1 MPQSPDHADLDHGSP
16 TEARPEAGKPG
27 AAEPTVQRRFRLAP
41 EHVVDV
47 FVYVVVLSLA
57 NEYVPTVITETFTVS
72 LLTAVLLKVVLE
84 GVVWV
89 KDRLKGR
96 FKAAT
101 TTGRQVVAGVGL
113 WLVLVV
119 SKFVVLTLED
129 LFFGDAVELG
139 GFLPVTLLILVLM
152 GEEPG
157 GGCAEL
163 PTPPSAGPR

>member
-1 MPQSPDHADLDHGSP
+1 VVASSSRTVPYTVSSSVADLRL
-16 TEARPEAGKPG
+16 RPD
-27 AAEPTVQRRFRLAP
+27 L
-41 EHVVDV
+41 VDV
-47 FVYVVVLSLA
+47 FVYVVVLNLA

-101 TTGRQVVAGVGL
+101 TTVGKLVAGVAL

-139 GFLPVTLLILVLM
+139 GFVPVTLLILVLM
-152 GEEPG
+152 VSRAGVRR
-157 GGCAEL
+157 L
-163 PTPPSAGPR
+163 LTPPSASRP

>member
-1 MPQSPDHADLDHGSP
+1 MPQSRDRSRG
-16 TEARPEAGKPG
+16 G
-27 AAEPTVQRRFRLAP
+27 
-41 EHVVDV
+41 
-47 FVYVVVLSLA
+47 VLNLA

-101 TTGRQVVAGVGL
+101 TTVGKIGAGVAL

-139 GFLPVTLLILVLM
+139 GFVPVTLLILVLM
-152 GEEPG
+152 VSRAGVRR
-157 GGCAEL
+157 L
-163 PTPPSAGPR
+163 LTPPSASRR

>member
-1 MPQSPDHADLDHGSP
+1 MS
-16 TEARPEAGKPG
+16 G

-47 FVYVVVLSLA
+47 FVYVVVLNLA

-101 TTGRQVVAGVGL
+101 TTVGRIVAGVAL

-139 GFLPVTLLILVLM
+139 GFVPVTLLILVLM
-152 GEEPG
+152 VSRAGVRR
-157 GGCAEL
+157 L
-163 PTPPSAGPR
+163 LTPPSASRR

>member
-1 MPQSPDHADLDHGSP
+1 LPQSPERRRGGPLYASC
-16 TEARPEAGKPG
+16 ASG
-27 AAEPTVQRRFRLAP
+27 AAEQTVQRRFRLAP

-47 FVYVVVLSLA
+47 FVYVVVLNLA

-101 TTGRQVVAGVGL
+101 T
-113 WLVLVV
+113 
-119 SKFVVLTLED
+119 
-129 LFFGDAVELG
+129 
-139 GFLPVTLLILVLM
+139 
-152 GEEPG
+152 GEPC
-157 GGCAEL
+157 GCA
-163 PTPPSAGPR
+163 TTAYSAHRESAVNETLTDCA

>member
-1 MPQSPDHADLDHGSP
+1 MPQSPDRSRG
-16 TEARPEAGKPG
+16 G
-27 AAEPTVQRRFRLAP
+27 
-41 EHVVDV
+41 
-47 FVYVVVLSLA
+47 VLNLA

-101 TTGRQVVAGVGL
+101 TTVRKILAGVGL

-119 SKFVVLTLED
+119 SKFVVLTWRNSS
-129 LFFGDAVELG
+129 
-139 GFLPVTLLILVLM
+139 
-152 GEEPG
+152 
-157 GGCAEL
+157 
-163 PTPPSAGPR
+163 SATRSSWAASSQSPCSSSS

>member
-1 MPQSPDHADLDHGSP
+1 MPQSPDRSRGGPLYASCVSGP
-16 TEARPEAGKPG
+16 AG
-27 AAEPTVQRRFRLAP
+27 PTVQRRWRLAP
-41 EHVVDV
+41 EHVVDL
-47 FVYVVVLSLA
+47 FVYVVVLNLA

-101 TTGRQVVAGVGL
+101 TTVGKIGAGVAL

-139 GFLPVTLLILVLM
+139 GFVPVTLLILVLM
-152 GEEPG
+152 VSRAGVRR
-157 GGCAEL
+157 L
-163 PTPPSAGPR
+163 LTPPSASRPSKRASPPP

>member
-1 MPQSPDHADLDHGSP
+1 MS
-16 TEARPEAGKPG
+16 G

-47 FVYVVVLSLA
+47 FVYVVVLNLA
-57 NEYVPTVITETFTVS
+57 NEYVATVITETFTVS

-101 TTGRQVVAGVGL
+101 TTVGKFVAGGGATTAHSAQRESAVNET
-113 WLVLVV
+113 
-119 SKFVVLTLED
+119 LTD
-129 LFFGDAVELG
+129 
-139 GFLPVTLLILVLM
+139 
-152 GEEPG
+152 
-157 GGCAEL
+157 CA
-163 PTPPSAGPR
+163 